1 MKKKLVSIMLVAA
14 MALSVAACGS
24 SKGNSAKT
32 DGTEAMASSVSKTP
46 DNQISIN
53 LASEPQSIDPAL
65 NSAVD
70 GGCMIVNSF
79 AGLYTYDKDGNLI
92 PQLASDMP
100 EVSDD
105 ETVYTVKMIKS
116 QWSNGEEVTANDFV
130 YSWNRAAD
138 EKTAADY
145 AYLFDIIARNDDG
158 SLAVEATD
166 DYTLKITLTNPCPYF
181 NDLMA
186 FPTYFPVYQKDVEKA
201 DPDGKN
207 PGKWCQEAG
216 FVSNG
221 AYTLKSWK
229 HNESMVYVKNPKY
242 YDADNVTMDEIHIM
256 LSADDTATYAA
267 YNSGD
272 LDFVDTV
279 PNDEISTLNGKN
291 SDFHIIPNLGTYYVG
306 FNVNDPIFDGKT
318 VEQAASM
325 RKAMNLLIDREFIV
339 ENVGQTG
346 QIAADSFVP
355 AGMSD
360 GNGGVFK
367 TDDTS
372 YYDADKTGA
381 DQIEEA
387 KKLLESAGYTLRI
400 TEMVHT
406 SVIRQFP

>member
-1 MKKKLVSIMLVAA
+1 
-14 MALSVAACGS
+14 
-24 SKGNSAKT
+24 
-32 DGTEAMASSVSKTP
+32 
-46 DNQISIN
+46 
-53 LASEPQSIDPAL
+53 
-65 NSAVD
+65 
-70 GGCMIVNSF
+70 
-79 AGLYTYDKDGNLI
+79 
-92 PQLASDMP
+92 
-100 EVSDD
+100 
-105 ETVYTVKMIKS
+105 
-116 QWSNGEEVTANDFV
+116 
-130 YSWNRAAD
+130 
-138 EKTAADY
+138 
-145 AYLFDIIARNDDG
+145 
-158 SLAVEATD
+158 
-166 DYTLKITLTNPCPYF
+166 
-181 NDLMA
+181 
-186 FPTYFPVYQKDVEKA
+186 
-201 DPDGKN
+201 
-207 PGKWCQEAG
+207 
-216 FVSNG
+216 
-221 AYTLKSWK
+221 
-229 HNESMVYVKNPKY
+229 MVYVKNPKY

-381 DQIEEA
+381 DQVEEA
-387 KKLLESAGYTLRI
+387 KKLLESAGYTFTDNGDGSYKCDPAISMTFLTNDDILQLGSPCSRI
-400 TEMVHT
+400 SHCWGSIWRLSRKTGMYLLKTVSPAT
-406 SVIRQFP
+406 LPSPARDGWQITTTRSIC